1 MWAKPLY
8 ICKKGVAAPAPKA
21 SLKWLGRT
29 PGGGLVFCDT
39 PPKLRGAFIATLA
52 WIAIKK
58 ASYKV
63 KGIYIYIKTN
73 FSFKAI
79 INADPNSFNL
89 NTKT

>member
-1 MWAKPLY
+1 MNKGKKKESLLLY
-8 ICKKGVAAPAPKA
+8 K
-21 SLKWLGRT
+21 
-29 PGGGLVFCDT
+29 
-39 PPKLRGAFIATLA
+39 
-52 WIAIKK
+52 AIKK